1 MRQRRKV
8 VRSAL
13 RRLVGGGSAPVPLFT
28 LLNTWRRGFG
38 GWSYIYYELGKHGRF
53 DDYLPDITMR
63 DMIALNTGSGTLLLT
78 NKLVF
83 ERVLGGLAR
92 VSPVLAV
99 IGRGTL
105 VPTSAPALRTA
116 ADLVDH
122 CRSIG
127 PLILKPIDG
136 IQGRGVLR
144 LSCGRASHSGM
155 AAEGL
160 VLNGHEIDRAELT
173 QTLSGLDNY
182 LVSEFAQQAGYAHAI
197 FPEAANTMRIVT
209 MIDPAT
215 HRPFIAASIH
225 RFGVAASAPA
235 DNTSRG
241 GVSCRVDPATGRLGP
256 AAGYRPPELFWTSEH
271 PETGATIEGVTVEHW
286 QEVKD
291 LVLGV
296 AQAVPYAP
304 YVGWDVL
311 VCDDGP
317 MLIEGNSNPSL
328 HTQKHFPFL
337 LDDRVRAFVE
347 HHGVWRDSSRR
358 RARMARQQP
367 RARP

>member
-1 MRQRRKV
+1 MRHRSKV

-13 RRLVGGGSAPVPLFT
+13 RRLAGGGSAPVPLLK

-92 VSPVLAV
+92 VPPVLAV

-105 VPTSAPALRTA
+105 VPTSSPALRTA
-116 ADLVDH
+116 ADLADH
-122 CRSIG
+122 CRSTG
-127 PLILKPIDG
+127 PLIFKPTDG
-136 IQGRGVLR
+136 IKGRGILR
-144 LSCGRASHSGM
+144 LSCGGASHSSM
-155 AAEGL
+155 ETDGL
-160 VLNGHEIDRAELT
+160 VLNGREIDRAELT

-182 LVSEFAQQAGYAHAI
+182 LVSEFAQQAGYARAI
-197 FPEAANTMRIVT
+197 FPDAANTVRIVT

-215 HRPFIAASIH
+215 QLPFIAASIH

-241 GVSCRVDPATGRLGP
+241 GISCRVDPATGRLGP
-256 AAGYRPPELFWTSEH
+256 AAGYRPPELVWTSEH

-291 LVLGV
+291 LVLNV

-317 MLIEGNSNPSL
+317 MLIEGNANPTL
-328 HTQKHFPFL
+328 HTQQHFPYL
-337 LDDRVRAFVE
+337 LDDRVRSFVE

-358 RARMARQQP
+358 HSGPPRQSG
-367 RARP
+367 RIRP